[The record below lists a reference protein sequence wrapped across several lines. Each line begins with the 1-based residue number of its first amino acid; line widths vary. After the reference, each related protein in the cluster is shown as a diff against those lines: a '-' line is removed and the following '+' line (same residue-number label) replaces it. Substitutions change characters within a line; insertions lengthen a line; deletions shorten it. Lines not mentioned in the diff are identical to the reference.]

1 MARND
6 RRFRWAIFGI
16 IALGTI
22 IRIPQLGHSLAEAW
36 SFRQTQTAFT
46 VKEYV
51 AHGIDLFST
60 PLPVFGPNSSVPM
73 EFPLFQGVAALL
85 ANLGLS
91 VDTAARLLALVGF
104 QAVAVLLAV
113 LLVRW
118 FGRAVAVV
126 AVVLLE
132 FLPFGLFFGAASLID
147 FTSVALA
154 LLMVVGIDRWW
165 NGGSVWW
172 LVASS
177 VGAVLGFLVKIT
189 SIPSWGFLVLASAIL
204 VIAKLG
210 WKASWKKLLV
220 GLVVSPGLGF
230 AAGVAWTLYA
240 DAVKRSQPL
249 TEFVTSSAL
258 RSWNFGSLSQRVDPQ
273 NYLVILDRIA
283 QQIAGPALIGLLL
296 AVVAAIMMPTLQDRI
311 RLSGFIAVALSGPL
325 VFFNLYAVHNY
336 YLIAIYPAIVAAMA
350 VGAVWLYRRVPIGGW
365 RRTAFAVLAAVLL
378 FATTA
383 MSDLGRGDIAQ
394 LAYGAS
400 RPAVSSLLLDQ
411 TQPGD
416 LIVMVGCDWDPSFL
430 YYADREG
437 VMFRAE
443 DSQGFW
449 DTNDLADYPYL
460 FNCNPEVDPEDY
472 LPAGTELERTDS
484 AGFYRIEAP
493 SR

>member
-1 MARND
+1 MRND

-60 PLPVFGPNSSVPM
+60 PLPVFGPDSMVPM

-91 VDTAARLLALVGF
+91 VDMAARLLALIGF

-126 AVVLLE
+126 AVGLLQ

-147 FTSVALA
+147 FTSVAFA

-165 NGGSVWW
+165 NGSSVWW

-177 VGAVLGFLVKIT
+177 AGAVLGFLVKIT

-204 VIAKLG
+204 VIVKLG
-210 WKASWKKLLV
+210 WKASWKRLLV

-230 AAGVAWTLYA
+230 AVGVAWTLYA

-249 TEFVTSSAL
+249 TEFVTSSNL
-258 RSWNFGSLSQRVDPQ
+258 RAWNFGSLSQRVDPE
-273 NYLVILDRIA
+273 NYWVILDRIA
-283 QQIAGPALIGLLL
+283 QQIAGPALIGLLI
-296 AVVAAIMMPTLQDRI
+296 AVVAAIMMPTLQDRV
-311 RLSGFIAVALSGPL
+311 RLTGLLAVAASGPL
-325 VFFNLYAVHNY
+325 VFFNLYVVHNY

-350 VGAVWLYRRVPIGGW
+350 VGFVWLYRRVPFGGW
-365 RRTAFAVLAAVLL
+365 RRTALAVLAAVVL
-378 FATTA
+378 FASTA
-383 MSDLGRGDIAQ
+383 MSELGRGDIAQ
-394 LAYGAS
+394 LAYGGA

-437 VMFRAE
+437 VMFRAT

-449 DTNDLADYPYL
+449 DSHELADYPYL
-460 FNCNPEVDPEDY
+460 FNCNPEVDPGDY
-472 LPAGTELERTDS
+472 LPEGTELERTES
-484 AGFYRIEAP
+484 AGFYRIIAP